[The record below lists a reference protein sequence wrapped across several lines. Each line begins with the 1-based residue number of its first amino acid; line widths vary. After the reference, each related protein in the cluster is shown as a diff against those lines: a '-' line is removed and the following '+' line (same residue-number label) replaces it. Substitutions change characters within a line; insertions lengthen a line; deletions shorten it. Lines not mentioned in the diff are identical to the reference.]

1 MKAPR
6 ARYLNVQP
14 CGGGFLLSDPYGIS
28 AQVVVAP
35 QMLLLLSLMDGKRS
49 EEDIRAEFLRRTGT
63 LLTKEEFREILSFLD
78 REGYLLSEEFFR
90 RLEEKKKRVLDAGI
104 REPFYAGSA
113 YPTEAQDLRL
123 FIEKNLRTEEKEE
136 PLGILVPHMDLR
148 VAAPTYGKVYGR
160 VARKPETIVVMGVA
174 HYIHETHLSVC
185 PLSFKTPLGTLEVD
199 REIVERLRS
208 LFDHDIF
215 HDILSYE
222 REHSVEFQMI
232 FLRHLFPEA
241 KIVPLIV
248 SSGEEDLL
256 RKTAEK
262 ITRAIEDRD
271 VMLVASVDLSHVGRK
286 FGDERSYDPS
296 FRDRAYL
303 DLLSALDSE
312 ASFRLLASDQNRTRI
327 DGQFTNFVFLE
338 ILKNLG
344 ARRGKEIDYS
354 SHYEEATD
362 SVVTYA
368 GMTFL

>member
-1 MKAPR
+1 MKTPR
-6 ARYLNVQP
+6 TRFLNVQP
-14 CGGGFLLSDPYGIS
+14 YGGGFLLSDPYGVS
-28 AQVVVAP
+28 AEVVVTP

-63 LLTKEEFREILSFLD
+63 ILTEEEFREILSFLD
-78 REGYLLSEEFFR
+78 RGGYLLSEEFLR
-90 RLEEKKKRVLDAGI
+90 RLEEKKKRMLGAGVK
-104 REPFYAGSA
+104 EPFHAGSA
-113 YPTEAQDLRL
+113 YPEKPEDLRL
-123 FIEKNLRTEEKEE
+123 FLEKNLQAEERES

-160 VARKPETIVVMGVA
+160 IARKPETILVMGVA

-185 PLSFKTPLGTLEVD
+185 PLDFKTPLGTLEVD
-199 REIVERLRS
+199 REIVERMRN
-208 LFDHDIF
+208 LFEHDIL

-222 REHSVEFQMI
+222 REHSIEFQTI
-232 FLRHLFPEA
+232 FLKHLFPEA
-241 KIVPLIV
+241 KVVPLIV
-248 SSGEEDLL
+248 SWGDEDLL
-256 RKTAEK
+256 RKTAER

-296 FRDRAYL
+296 FRDREYL
-303 DLLSALDSE
+303 NLLSALDSE

-338 ILKNLG
+338 VLKNLG
-344 ARRGKEIDYS
+344 ASKGKEIDYS
-354 SHYEEATD
+354 SHYEELTD